1 MVAHRLNEVTERI
14 AAAAARAGR
23 SPAEITLVAV
33 SKTAGPADLLAAYR
47 TGHRDFGENR
57 AAHLVERAAVLP
69 GDARWHFLG
78 RLQGNKVARVR
89 PVTHL
94 LHSLDRADLAGY
106 WVKGPGRPPP
116 VLLQVNLAAE
126 PAKGGVPPHEAES
139 LLAAATGLGI
149 EVRGLMTIPP
159 WPERAEDSRLLF
171 RALAALRLGLAPRW
185 PGLTE
190 LSMGMTEDFE
200 VAVEEGA
207 TLLRVGRAIFGPFPE
222 SGERE

>member
-1 MVAHRLNEVTERI
+1 MVARRLNEVRERI
-14 AAAAARAGR
+14 AAAADRVGR
-23 SPAEITLVAV
+23 SPGEITLVAV
-33 SKTAGPADLLAAYR
+33 SKTAGPAALRAAYDA
-47 TGHRDFGENR
+47 GQRDFGENR
-57 AAHLVERAAVLP
+57 ASRLVEGAAMLP

-89 PVTHL
+89 PVACL
-94 LHSLDRADLAGY
+94 LHSLDRPDLAGY
-106 WVKGPGRPPP
+106 WVKGPGLPPP
-116 VLLQVNLAAE
+116 VLVQVNVAGEAG
-126 PAKGGVPPHEAES
+126 KGGVSPDQAEP
-139 LLAAATGLGI
+139 LVATAAGLGI

-159 WPERAEDSRLLF
+159 LPARPEDSRRHF
-171 RALAALRLGLAPRW
+171 RALAALRAELARRW

-207 TLLRVGRAIFGPFPE
+207 TLLRVGRAIFGVSPE

>member
-1 MVAHRLNEVTERI
+1 MVAGRLNEVRERI

-23 SPAEITLVAV
+23 APQDITLVAV
-33 SKTAGPADLLAAYR
+33 SKTAGPAALQAAYDA
-47 TGHRDFGENR
+47 GQRDFGENR
-57 AAHLVERAAVLP
+57 ASRLLEMAGLLP
-69 GDARWHFLG
+69 ADARWHFIG
-78 RLQGNKVARVR
+78 HLQGNKVGRVR
-89 PVTHL
+89 PAVHL

-106 WVKGPGRPPP
+106 WVKGPGLPPP
-116 VLLQVNLAAE
+116 VLVQVNVVAE
-126 PAKGGVPPHEAES
+126 PAKAGVAPAETES
-139 LLAAATGLGI
+139 LVEAALALDL

-159 WPERAEDSRLLF
+159 LPAVPEDSRPRF
-171 RALAALRLGLAPRW
+171 RELAALAARLARRW

-222 SGERE
+222 SGRRE

>member
-1 MVAHRLNEVTERI
+1 MVAGRLSEVQERI

-23 SPAEITLVAV
+23 VREDITLVAV
-33 SKTAGPADLLAAYR
+33 SKTADAAAMRAAYDA
-47 TGHRDFGENR
+47 GQRDFGENR
-57 AAHLVERAAVLP
+57 ADRLLEVAGVLP
-69 GDARWHFLG
+69 GDVRWHFLG
-78 RLQGNKVARVR
+78 RLQGNKVGRVR
-89 PVTHL
+89 PAIHL

-106 WVKGPGRPPP
+106 WVKGPGLPPP
-116 VLLQVNLAAE
+116 VLVQVNVAAE
-126 PAKGGVPPHEAES
+126 AAKAGVLPGEAGPLVE
-139 LLAAATGLGI
+139 AAVGLGL

-159 WPERAEDSRLLF
+159 LPAGPEDSRLHF
-171 RALAALRLGLAPRW
+171 RELAALGARLAQRW

-222 SGERE
+222 SGRRD

>member
-1 MVAHRLNEVTERI
+1 MVAGRLTEVRERV

-23 SPAEITLVAV
+23 RPEDVRLVAV
-33 SKTAGPADLLAAYR
+33 SKTAGPAALRAAYDA
-47 TGHRDFGENR
+47 GQRDFGENR
-57 AAHLVERAAVLP
+57 ASRLLEVAALLP

-89 PVTHL
+89 PLTHL
-94 LHSLDRADLAGY
+94 LHSLDRPDLAGY
-106 WVKGPGRPPP
+106 WVKGPGLPPP
-116 VLLQVNLAAE
+116 VLIQVNVAGEAT
-126 PAKGGVPPHEAES
+126 KGGVCPGEAEP
-139 LLAAATGLGI
+139 LVEAAAGLGI

-159 WPERAEDSRLLF
+159 LPAVPGDSRPHF
-171 RALAALRLGLAPRW
+171 RELAGLRARLAGRW
-185 PGLTE
+185 PGLIE

-222 SGERE
+222 SGRRE